1 MRYWS
6 CVSGLTTTSDGTNRY
21 LVRPN
26 GARADLAVRV
36 VAAVARFNLGWSIA
50 KSVVKI
56 DIVRQ
61 RLRNQRLE
69 SSEFQKPA
77 DVVAWLGAVQAQDFA
92 GAKWAVGLRARGVTD
107 ADVEHAFDTG
117 DILRTHLLRPTW
129 HFIAPADIRWM
140 LALTSPRVHA
150 MNAAYYRKCG
160 LDSRLFARSRAV
172 IERALQG
179 GKQLTRSELA
189 SALRRAGIHADGMR
203 LAYLMMRAELD
214 AVMCSGARR
223 GKQFTYALV
232 AERAP
237 DARTLER
244 DEALAALTRRYFA
257 SRGPATLRDY
267 SWWSGLTMREARA
280 GVDMLRTTLVEDVID
295 GRTYWLVPSGAA
307 VRRRAALPGRA
318 YLLPNYDEYLI
329 AYRDRGSVLDSPPAP
344 RGAVDEY
351 AHHLVVDGK
360 VRGSWKR
367 TLGFKTATVE
377 VRPFRPLEK
386 NDASAL
392 AAEAARYTRFLN
404 MPVTLISRR

>member
-1 MRYWS
+1 MEH
-6 CVSGLTTTSDGTNRY
+6 T
-21 LVRPN
+21 
-26 GARADLAVRV
+26 
-36 VAAVARFNLGWSIA
+36 

-56 DIVRQ
+56 DIVRE
-61 RLRNQRLE
+61 RLRNQRLV
-69 SSEFQKPA
+69 SSEFQKPG

-92 GAKWAVGLRARGVTD
+92 GAKWAVGRRARGVTD
-107 ADVEHAFDTG
+107 ADVEHAFDSG
-117 DILRTHLLRPTW
+117 SILRTHLLRPTW

-160 LDSRLFARSRAV
+160 VDSRLFARSRVV

-179 GKQLTRSELA
+179 GKQLTRPELA
-189 SALRRAGIHADGMR
+189 SALRRAGIDADGMR
-203 LAYLMMRAELD
+203 LAYLMMHAELD

-223 GKQFTYALV
+223 GKQFTYALL

-237 DARTLER
+237 DARMLER
-244 DEALAALTRRYFA
+244 DEALAELTRRYFA
-257 SRGPATLRDY
+257 SHGPATLRDY

-280 GVDMLRTTLVEDVID
+280 GVDMLNKTLVEERID
-295 GRTYWLVPSGAA
+295 GLTYWLAPSRAA
-307 VRRRAALPGRA
+307 VRRAALPGPA

-329 AYRDRGSVLDSPPAP
+329 AYRDRGSVLDSPPAT

-392 AAEAARYTRFLN
+392 AVEAARYGRFLN
-404 MPVTLISRR
+404 MPVTLIARPGGAAR